1 MLNKR
6 IVIGGMI
13 IGTILTSDLNALE
26 FFSSDALE
34 TSNYSQSTESEKIDE
49 SGFFSDDIFILAK
62 YEEHKKAEEEAKK
75 KEEEKT
81 KSSTESKASTFKPPS
96 VDTTQVGKLRLSIH
110 DDDYDTMVRKC
121 NAMLASDAMAGQG
134 ENLVKAG
141 IAYNIDPYILVGI
154 AKVETTGG
162 TYPHAQYNAWGRMA
176 WNGPNWR
183 WATWNSWKESIYDQ
197 AAYLANYLNNGRTT
211 LYAIGQR
218 YNPYHTEYWTNKVTK
233 YQRLTANK

>member
-1 MLNKR
+1 MFNKSV
-6 IVIGGMI
+6 VIGAI
-13 IGTILTSDLNALE
+13 LIGGVLTTTTNLNAHELLFTE
-26 FFSSDALE
+26 DM
-34 TSNYSQSTESEKIDE
+34 TSGISVNKEQVISEDM
-49 SGFFSDDIFILAK
+49 FFSDDVFIISK
-62 YEEHKKAEEEAKK
+62 YGEQKALEEKKLKEEQDKK
-75 KEEEKT
+75 KESS
-81 KSSTESKASTFKPPS
+81 KSSSGKYIVPTVNTS
-96 VDTTQVGKLRLSIH
+96 QVGKLRLSIH
-110 DDDYDTMVRKC
+110 NDDYDTMVRKC

-134 ENLVKAG
+134 ENLVNAG

-162 TYPHAQYNAWGRMA
+162 TYPHAKYNAWGRMT

-211 LYAIGQR
+211 LYAIGER